1 MACGRIAISTNKPS
15 NPGIIVP
22 GLEVIEAGFLVIDI
36 APIAEGVLPA
46 EGRGQGAGAGEGIAP
61 GVIGVFDHDLAGIVG
76 DGDNVALGVV
86 EEEVL
91 GAVEANGHGLAVGI
105 AADGHAVGTV
115 EDVDKLAN
123 DIWIFDV
130 NEESSCQDVGNKR
143 KIRPRR
149 GGKKNCSYFSLSG
162 SGSTF
167 SSPVKERMRMT

>member
-1 MACGRIAISTNKPS
+1 MDYLSVGTNKPAH
-15 NPGIIVP
+15 PGIIVP

-46 EGRGQGAGAGEGIAP
+46 EGSGQGAGAGEGIAP
-61 GVIGVFDHDLAGIVG
+61 GVVGVFDHDLAGIVG
-76 DGDNVALGVV
+76 DGDNVALGIVKI
-86 EEEVL
+86 EVL

>member
-1 MACGRIAISTNKPS
+1 MVEYFIGTNKRAHPR
-15 NPGIIVP
+15 IIIP
-22 GLEVIEAGFLVIDI
+22 GLEVVKPGFLVIDI
-36 APIAEGVLPA
+36 ASVPEGVLPA
-46 EGRGQGAGAGEGIAP
+46 EGVGQGAGAGEGIAP

-86 EEEVL
+86 KIEVL